1 MGEAKR
7 RSAQED
13 AAIREQH
20 PRGKIS
26 RDDQG
31 KVQMRVAWDAPNGLV
46 RIAFEKPV
54 AWLALP
60 REDAAQLALTILR
73 VAGVTK
79 IQIAPKTPAPPP
91 AYDGPLPEFRV

>member
-7 RSAQED
+7 RSAQDED
-13 AAIREQH
+13 AIREQY

-46 RIAFEKPV
+46 RIAFEKAV
-54 AWLALP
+54 TGLALS
-60 REDAAQLALTILR
+60 REDAAQLALTILK

-79 IQIAPKTPAPPP
+79 IEIVPQAAAPTP